1 MRFCVAKI
9 LRFGQKNYM
18 MVIFSLIATEIL
30 EHQPILLR
38 SLY

>member
-9 LRFGQKNYM
+9 LRYAQKNYM
-18 MVIFSLIATEIL
+18 TVIFSLIATEIL